1 MLFDKLLNSPTYMD
15 HKEEFLVMYKENF
28 HL

>member
-1 MLFDKLLNSPTYMD
+1 MLFDKLLNSPAYMD
-15 HKEEFLVMYKENF
+15 HKEEFLVMCKENF